1 MNVLDISGD
10 VDLNIGNID
19 FNGDVNITGNV
30 ITGVTIRAM
39 GSIYIGGYVEGAV
52 IKSNKDIVLNKGVN
66 ANGSDRL
73 KPKGIFRH
81 VFLRMRLFMRK
92 AMSMQAIF

>member
-1 MNVLDISGD
+1 MSEDGNTYYAAIDGKVEYCNYDLRIVNVLDISGD

-39 GSIYIGGYVEGAV
+39 GSIYIGGYVEV
-52 IKSNKDIVLNKGVN
+52 C
-66 ANGSDRL
+66 SD
-73 KPKGIFRH
+73 
-81 VFLRMRLFMRK
+81 
-92 AMSMQAIF
+92 

>member
-52 IKSNKDIVLNKGVN
+52 IKSNKDIV
-66 ANGSDRL
+66 
-73 KPKGIFRH
+73 
-81 VFLRMRLFMRK
+81 
-92 AMSMQAIF
+92 

>member
-1 MNVLDISGD
+1 MSEDGNTYYAAIDGKVEYCNYDLRIVNVLDISGD

-39 GSIYIGGYVEGAV
+39 GQHLYRWLCRGCG
-52 IKSNKDIVLNKGVN
+52 D
-66 ANGSDRL
+66 
-73 KPKGIFRH
+73 
-81 VFLRMRLFMRK
+81 
-92 AMSMQAIF
+92 